1 MAVSGVATPT
11 RSKGMAS
18 TSAAIWARTARA
30 PCPISTVL
38 ARTVALPS
46 ACRRTIASDTVGP
59 MLAFI
64 IIATPRPRSAAAAWV
79 QRIASAARVKLSSNL
94 PSMGVSPGANSSP
107 WARRFCR
114 RSSTGIQIEAPR
126 RVVEQRLE
134 GPGELRHAEAPE
146 GAARCRVRVDGPA
159 RQHDVRDAVR
169 AGGGIGALLDDAR
182 PDVGVGAHVEV
193 GAALGG
199 PELTVALQ
207 SELDAHAGIAAADG
221 AEGVL
226 RGDRQPH
233 RSAGHARER
242 ARDGLDLRVG
252 LAAEAPAEERHD
264 DANPVERHAEHRGE
278 LDPHGVRILRGGPDG
293 EAALLVPG
301 GQRAVGLHGIVLHA
315 REGVAVLEDEVGLGE
330 GAGAAPAL
338 EVELVADVGARD
350 GPEGREIGEVAGQGL
365 ARVDERRAGRQRLL
379 DRGDGGEG
387 LVVDVDPLERLA
399 GRGLVLGD
407 RRGHRL
413 ALVAHHV
420 DGEDG
425 AVAEGGAEVRVAPVE
440 VGAA

>member
-1 MAVSGVATPT
+1 
-11 RSKGMAS
+11 
-18 TSAAIWARTARA
+18 
-30 PCPISTVL
+30 
-38 ARTVALPS
+38 
-46 ACRRTIASDTVGP
+46 

-64 IIATPRPRSAAAAWV
+64 IIATPRPRSAAAACV
-79 QRIASAARVKLSSNL
+79 QRIASAARVKLASNL
-94 PSMGVSPGANSSP
+94 PSIGVSPGREFLAVGEEVLP
-107 WARRFCR
+107 AQLD
-114 RSSTGIQIEAPR
+114 GIPIEAPG

-134 GPGELRHAEAPE
+134 GPGELGHAEAAE
-146 GAARCRVRVDGPA
+146 RAARRRVRVDGPA
-159 RQHDVRDAVR
+159 RQRYVADAVR

-226 RGDRQPH
+226 RGDGKAH
-233 RSAGHARER
+233 RPARHARER

-252 LAAEAPAEERHD
+252 LAAESPAEERHD

-315 REGVAVLEDEVGLGE
+315 RKRIAVLEDQVGLGE
-330 GAGAAPAL
+330 GAAP
-338 EVELVADVGARD
+338 R
-350 GPEGREIGEVAGQGL
+350 PRSKWN
-365 ARVDERRAGRQRLL
+365 
-379 DRGDGGEG
+379 
-387 LVVDVDPLERLA
+387 
-399 GRGLVLGD
+399 
-407 RRGHRL
+407 
-413 ALVAHHV
+413 
-420 DGEDG
+420 
-425 AVAEGGAEVRVAPVE
+425 
-440 VGAA
+440 